1 MTGKGETLILTF
13 AVILGF
19 TMAFS
24 IGANDVANSMATAVG
39 AKAITPRQAAFIA
52 MFLEF
57 LGAVMFGAH
66 VSKTIVKGI
75 VKPDFIDKPEYFLFG
90 ALSAL
95 LASTVWILVATHWSM
110 PISTTHSI
118 VGGMMG
124 FGIVA
129 FGFESINWITFF
141 HIAVSWVLS
150 PLFGGLLAYVT
161 FKTIS
166 GLILHA
172 DNPWRAAR
180 RYAPFLIAVAIFVM
194 FFLFFK
200 KTLKISLTDSSFYS
214 FLLSIAGFI
223 IAFLSIE
230 RLKGADE
237 YESVENVFKRAQIF
251 TSCYVSFSHGANDVA
266 NAAGPIAAVFIILKT
281 SVIPEKVDIPL
292 FILMLGGI
300 GISMG
305 VFFMGYR
312 VMRTVGE
319 NITHLTNTRG
329 FAVDFSTATTVLLA
343 SVLGM
348 PISTTHVVVGSV
360 TGVGIARGVETVNV
374 GVLKN
379 IILSWL
385 ITVPFTAGS
394 SALLFLMFKNI
405 LNLS

>member
-1 MTGKGETLILTF
+1 MLILLILTT
-13 AVILGF
+13 ILGF
-19 TMAFS
+19 AMAFS

-39 AKAITPRQAAFIA
+39 AKAITPKQAAFIA

-57 LGAVMFGAH
+57 AGALMFGAH

-75 VKPDFIDKPEYFLFG
+75 VKPDFIDKPEYFLYG

-95 LASTVWILVATHWSM
+95 LASTIWILVATHWSM

-129 FGFESINWITFF
+129 FGLESINWPTFL
-141 HIAVSWVLS
+141 HIAVSWVIS
-150 PLFGGLLAYVT
+150 PFFGGLLSYIT

-166 GLILHA
+166 SLILHA
-172 DNPWRAAR
+172 NSPWKSAK
-180 RYAPFLIAVAIFVM
+180 RYAPLLISIAIFVM

-200 KTLKISLTDSSFYS
+200 KTLKMS
-214 FLLSIAGFI
+214 LSISALYGFLIGAIGFI
-223 IAFLSIE
+223 ITFFSI
-230 RLKGADE
+230 KKMKDTDE
-237 YESVENVFKRAQIF
+237 YESVENVFKKAQLF

-266 NAAGPIAAVFIILKT
+266 NAAGPIAAVFIILET
-281 SVIPEKVDIPL
+281 STIPKEVEIPSL
-292 FILMLGGI
+292 ILMIGGI

-305 VFFMGYR
+305 VLFMGYK

-319 NITHLTNTRG
+319 SITHLTNTRG

-360 TGVGIARGVETVNV
+360 TGVGLARGVETVNV

-379 IILSWL
+379 VVLSW
-385 ITVPFTAGS
+385 IVTVPFTAGL
-394 SALLFLMFKNI
+394 SALLFLVFKSI
-405 LNLS
+405 LNIV

>member
-1 MTGKGETLILTF
+1 MLILLILTT
-13 AVILGF
+13 VLGF
-19 TMAFS
+19 AMAFS

-39 AKAITPRQAAFIA
+39 AKAITPKQAAFIA

-57 LGAVMFGAH
+57 AGALMFGAH

-75 VKPDFIDKPEYFLFG
+75 VKPDFIDKPEYFLYG
-90 ALSAL
+90 VLSAL
-95 LASTVWILVATHWSM
+95 LASTIWILVATHWSM

-129 FGFESINWITFF
+129 FGLESINWPTFLY
-141 HIAVSWVLS
+141 IVASWVIS
-150 PLFGGLLAYVT
+150 PFFGGLLSYIT

-166 GLILHA
+166 SLILHA
-172 DNPWRAAR
+172 DNPWESAK
-180 RYAPFLIAVAIFVM
+180 RYAPLLISIAIFVM

-200 KTLKISLTDSSFYS
+200 KTLRMS
-214 FLLSIAGFI
+214 LSISAFYGFLIGAIGFI
-223 IAFLSIE
+223 TTFFSIK
-230 RLKGADE
+230 RMKGIDE
-237 YESVENVFKRAQIF
+237 YESVESVFKKAQIF

-266 NAAGPIAAVFIILKT
+266 NAAGPIAAVFIILET
-281 SVIPEKVDIPL
+281 STIPKEVEIPSL
-292 FILMLGGI
+292 ILMIGGI

-305 VFFMGYR
+305 VLFMGYK

-319 NITHLTNTRG
+319 SITHLTNTRG

-360 TGVGIARGVETVNV
+360 TGVGLARGVETVNV

-379 IILSWL
+379 VVLSW
-385 ITVPFTAGS
+385 IVTVPFTAGL
-394 SALLFLMFKNI
+394 SALLFLVFKSTLNI
-405 LNLS
+405 V

>member
-1 MTGKGETLILTF
+1 MLILLILTT
-13 AVILGF
+13 ILGF
-19 TMAFS
+19 AMAFS

-39 AKAITPRQAAFIA
+39 AKAITPKQAAFIA

-57 LGAVMFGAH
+57 AGALMFGAH

-75 VKPDFIDKPEYFLFG
+75 VKPDFIDKPEYFLYG

-95 LASTVWILVATHWSM
+95 LASTIWILVATHWSM

-129 FGFESINWITFF
+129 FGLKSINWLTFL
-141 HIAVSWVLS
+141 HIAVSWVIS
-150 PLFGGLLAYVT
+150 PFFGGLLSYIT

-166 GLILHA
+166 SLILHA
-172 DNPWRAAR
+172 NSPWKSAK
-180 RYAPFLIAVAIFVM
+180 RYAPLLISIAIFVM

-200 KTLKISLTDSSFYS
+200 KTLKMS
-214 FLLSIAGFI
+214 LSISALYGFLIGAIGFI
-223 IAFLSIE
+223 ITFFSIK
-230 RLKGADE
+230 RMKNTDE
-237 YESVENVFKRAQIF
+237 YESVENVFKKAQIF

-266 NAAGPIAAVFIILKT
+266 NAAGPIAAVFIILET
-281 SVIPEKVDIPL
+281 STIPKEVEIPSL
-292 FILMLGGI
+292 ILMIGGI

-305 VFFMGYR
+305 VLFMGYK

-319 NITHLTNTRG
+319 SITYLTNTRG

-360 TGVGIARGVETVNV
+360 TGVGLARGVETVNV

-379 IILSWL
+379 VVLSW
-385 ITVPFTAGS
+385 IVTVPFTAGL
-394 SALLFLMFKNI
+394 SALLFLVFKSI
-405 LNLS
+405 LNIA

>member
-1 MTGKGETLILTF
+1 MLILLILTT
-13 AVILGF
+13 ILGF

-39 AKAITPRQAAFIA
+39 ARAITPKQAAFIA

-57 LGAVMFGAH
+57 AGALMFGAH

-75 VKPDFIDKPEYFLFG
+75 VKPDFIDKPEYFLYG

-95 LASTVWILVATHWSM
+95 LASTIWILVATHWSM

-129 FGFESINWITFF
+129 FGLKSINWPTFL
-141 HIAVSWVLS
+141 HIAASWVIS
-150 PLFGGLLAYVT
+150 PFFGGLLSYIT

-166 GLILHA
+166 SLILHA
-172 DNPWRAAR
+172 NSPWKSAK
-180 RYAPFLIAVAIFVM
+180 RYAPLLISIAIFVM
-194 FFLFFK
+194 FLLFFK
-200 KTLKISLTDSSFYS
+200 KTLKMS
-214 FLLSIAGFI
+214 LSISVLYGFLIGAIGFI
-223 IAFLSIE
+223 ITFFSI
-230 RLKGADE
+230 KKMKDTDE
-237 YESVENVFKRAQIF
+237 YESVENVFKKAQIF

-266 NAAGPIAAVFIILKT
+266 NAAGPIAAVFIILET
-281 SVIPEKVDIPL
+281 STIPKEVEIPPL
-292 FILMLGGI
+292 ILMIGGI

-305 VFFMGYR
+305 VLFMGYK

-319 NITHLTNTRG
+319 SITHLTNTRG

-360 TGVGIARGVETVNV
+360 TGVGLARGVETVNV

-379 IILSWL
+379 VVLSW
-385 ITVPFTAGS
+385 IVTVPFTAGL
-394 SALLFLMFKNI
+394 SALLFLVFKSTLNI
-405 LNLS
+405 A